1 MVYIFDT
8 TPPLSIIIDFIK
20 LYQTQLKYEIGK
32 DECISFWYIKMLKHF
47 FEAPCNK
54 PDVPTHSNK
63 SYSKSSSGSSTSIK
77 KHTCISST
85 KDDSSSDTTS
95 TTCTPIT
102 EPGLTSWNKKA
113 SNLNCNFHEACKHE
127 RNNISHT
134 PKIFDTINSITSHRG
149 VDMGVESH
157 LQTATQKIQAATPKD
172 RTIVPTFEWNCE

>member
-102 EPGLTSWNKKA
+102 EPGLTS
-113 SNLNCNFHEACKHE
+113 
-127 RNNISHT
+127 
-134 PKIFDTINSITSHRG
+134 
-149 VDMGVESH
+149 
-157 LQTATQKIQAATPKD
+157 
-172 RTIVPTFEWNCE
+172 